1 MATNANDNSV
11 FYIRVGFY
19 WFWMVLD
26 GFRVFAFITTNSTFL
41 VIPMVEVWPPY
52 NHHTYERGW
61 GRTMNADPNTV
72 SILHKGSHGVPLYST
87 VPSSSPIPAPMDA
100 GQGTSCRVFLSS
112 ELLDAFTLG
121 ASKGI
126 YF

>member
-1 MATNANDNSV
+1 
-11 FYIRVGFY
+11 
-19 WFWMVLD
+19 
-26 GFRVFAFITTNSTFL
+26 
-41 VIPMVEVWPPY
+41 MVEVWPPY